1 MISLSHSRLL
11 ATTDGRSY
19 LIRPLSLCSW
29 SMNVVAWLMT
39 LLSVCRVLVPKE
51 LLGKQYHSCLSN
63 AQWPLRIWRR
73 LEIGGRSPCSSMQ
86 CYIPLFLQALWY
98 KTQQVYKKS
107 SSHKKK
113 KNGELRCHFVSFFR
127 CRISS
132 VGRALDF
139 RAGGHGFNSRGR
151 TNTQGL
157 KLRREGTAFTLR
169 TVRPSRGSD
178 DNVKWRSRLQ

>member
-1 MISLSHSRLL
+1 MSARSYCCQPVTLGDRGKVNLSQSIYSWRTRTDLISLSPSRLL

-29 SMNVVAWLMT
+29 SVNVVAWLMT

-51 LLGKQYHSCLSN
+51 LVGKQYHFCLSN
-63 AQWPLRIWRR
+63 VQWPLNYSLRIWRR

-107 SSHKKK
+107 SSHK
-113 KNGELRCHFVSFFR
+113 
-127 CRISS
+127 
-132 VGRALDF
+132 
-139 RAGGHGFNSRGR
+139 
-151 TNTQGL
+151 
-157 KLRREGTAFTLR
+157 
-169 TVRPSRGSD
+169 
-178 DNVKWRSRLQ
+178 